1 MIGFF
6 VDFFISTGLS
16 EKISYVFANIIGFL
30 IILTIGY
37 ASKIIF
43 RKLIM
48 VPTSKI
54 VKKTKNVW
62 DNAFVERKVL
72 DRLSFF
78 VPIIIIYSFSGLFPE
93 IEVLLEKTT
102 ICIMWIIGALVV
114 SSIIDAGVDI
124 YRTFEVSRQRPIKGY
139 MQIVKIV
146 VYIIATIMIISIL
159 SDVSPLGLL
168 GAIGAM
174 SAVLILVFRD
184 TLLGL
189 VASYLITNENMVN
202 IGDWI
207 SMPQYNADGSVID
220 ISLHTVKVQNWDK
233 TIVTIPI
240 YAMVS
245 DSFQN
250 WKGMTQTGGRRI
262 KRAVYIDMKSIKFCT
277 EEMLEK
283 FSKIQYIKDYI
294 KRKKEEIEKHNK
306 EIEVDTSILVNGR
319 HLTNIGTF
327 RAYLGEYLKNHPM
340 TRKDMTLMVRQL
352 APTENGIPLEIYAF
366 IKDIRWAYYEGIQ
379 SDIFDH
385 ILAIVP
391 EFELRVF
398 QNPTGY
404 DLELLTA
411 KLKEKNQH

>member
-1 MIGFF
+1 MINFF
-6 VDFFISTGLS
+6 IDFFISTGLS
-16 EKISYVFANIIGFL
+16 EDISYVFANIVGFL
-30 IILTIGY
+30 IVLVIGY
-37 ASKIIF
+37 VSKIVF

-48 VPTSKI
+48 EPLSKI
-54 VKKTKNVW
+54 VKKTKNIW

-72 DRLSFF
+72 DRLSYF
-78 VPIIIIYSFSGLFPE
+78 VPVIIIYSFSGLFPD

-114 SSIIDAGVDI
+114 SSIIDAAVDI

-139 MQIVKIV
+139 MQIVKIA
-146 VYIIATIMIISIL
+146 VYVIATIMIISIL
-159 SDVSPLGLL
+159 SGVSPLGLL

-189 VASYLITNENMVN
+189 VASYLITNENMIS

-306 EIEVDTSILVNGR
+306 EIDVDTSILVNGR

-327 RAYLGEYLKNHPM
+327 RAYLSEYLKNHPM

-352 APTENGIPLEIYAF
+352 APTEHGIPIEVYAF
-366 IKDIRWAYYEGIQ
+366 SKDIRWEFYEGIQ

-398 QNPTGY
+398 QNPSGY
-404 DLELLTA
+404 DLEPLTT
-411 KLKEKNQH
+411 KIMERKK

>member
-1 MIGFF
+1 MINFF
-6 VDFFISTGLS
+6 VDLFISTGLS
-16 EKISYVFANIIGFL
+16 EEISYVFANIIGFL
-30 IILTIGY
+30 IVLTIGY

-43 RKLIM
+43 RKLVM
-48 VPTSKI
+48 QPLSKI
-54 VKKTKNVW
+54 VKKTRNVW

-72 DRLSFF
+72 DRLSYF
-78 VPIIIIYSFSGLFPE
+78 VPTIIIYSFSGLFLE

-114 SSIIDAGVDI
+114 SSIIDAAVDI
-124 YRTFEVSRQRPIKGY
+124 YRTFEVSKQRPIKGY
-139 MQIVKIV
+139 MQIVKII
-146 VYIIATIMIISIL
+146 VYVIATIMIISIL
-159 SDVSPLGLL
+159 SGVSPFGLL

-240 YAMVS
+240 YTMVS

-262 KRAVYIDMKSIKFCT
+262 KRAIYVDMKSIKFCT
-277 EEMLEK
+277 EELLEK
-283 FSKIQYIKDYI
+283 FSKIQYIKNYI
-294 KRKKEEIEKHNK
+294 KKKKEEIEKHNK
-306 EIEVDTSILVNGR
+306 EIDVDTSILVNGR

-327 RAYLGEYLKNHPM
+327 RAYLSEYLKNHPM

-352 APTENGIPLEIYAF
+352 APTEHGIPIEIYAF
-366 IKDIRWAYYEGIQ
+366 SKDIRWEYYEGIQ

-398 QNPTGY
+398 QNPSGY
-404 DLELLTA
+404 DFESLTT
-411 KLKEKNQH
+411 KIKQEKK

>member
-1 MIGFF
+1 
-6 VDFFISTGLS
+6 
-16 EKISYVFANIIGFL
+16 
-30 IILTIGY
+30 
-37 ASKIIF
+37 
-43 RKLIM
+43 
-48 VPTSKI
+48 
-54 VKKTKNVW
+54 
-62 DNAFVERKVL
+62 
-72 DRLSFF
+72 
-78 VPIIIIYSFSGLFPE
+78 
-93 IEVLLEKTT
+93 
-102 ICIMWIIGALVV
+102 MWIIGALVV
-114 SSIIDAGVDI
+114 SSIIDAVVDI
-124 YRTFEVSRQRPIKGY
+124 YRTFEASRHRPIKGY
-139 MQIVKIV
+139 MQIVKIAV
-146 VYIIATIMIISIL
+146 FIIATIMIISIL
-159 SDVSPLGLL
+159 SGVSPLGLL

-189 VASYLITNENMVN
+189 VASFLITNENMVN

-207 SMPQYNADGSVID
+207 SMPKYNADGSVID

-240 YAMVS
+240 YTMVS

-294 KRKKEEIEKHNK
+294 KSKKEEIEEYNK
-306 EIEVDTSILVNGR
+306 EIDVDTSILVNGR

-327 RAYLGEYLKNHPM
+327 RAYLSEYLKNHPM

-352 APTENGIPLEIYAF
+352 APTEHGIPIEIYAF
-366 IKDIRWAYYEGIQ
+366 SKDIRWEYYEGIQ

-391 EFELRVF
+391 EFELKVF
-398 QNPTGY
+398 QNPSGY
-404 DLELLTA
+404 DFETLTA
-411 KLKEKNQH
+411 NIKEEEK

>member
-1 MIGFF
+1 MIDFF

-16 EKISYVFANIIGFL
+16 EDLSYVFANIIGFMIVL
-30 IILTIGY
+30 AIGY
-37 ASKIIF
+37 VSKLIF
-43 RKLIM
+43 RKLLMEPI
-48 VPTSKI
+48 SLI
-54 VKKTKNVW
+54 VRKTKNKW
-62 DNAFVERKVL
+62 DNVFVERRVL
-72 DRLSFF
+72 DHLSYF
-78 VPIIIIYSFSGLFPE
+78 VPTIIVYSFSGLFPE
-93 IEVLLEKTT
+93 IQLLLEKTT

-114 SSIIDAGVDI
+114 SSIIDAVVDI
-124 YRTFEVSRQRPIKGY
+124 YRTFEASRHRPIKGY
-139 MQIVKIV
+139 MQIVKIAV
-146 VYIIATIMIISIL
+146 FIIATIMIISIL
-159 SDVSPLGLL
+159 SGVSPLGLL

-189 VASYLITNENMVN
+189 VASFLITNENMVN

-207 SMPQYNADGSVID
+207 SMPKYNADGSVID

-240 YAMVS
+240 YTMVS

-294 KRKKEEIEKHNK
+294 KSKKEEIEEYNK
-306 EIEVDTSILVNGR
+306 EIDVDTSILVNGR

-327 RAYLGEYLKNHPM
+327 RAYLSEYLKNHPM

-352 APTENGIPLEIYAF
+352 APTEHGIPIEIYAF
-366 IKDIRWAYYEGIQ
+366 SKDIRWEYYEGIQ

-391 EFELRVF
+391 EFELKVF
-398 QNPTGY
+398 QNPSGY
-404 DLELLTA
+404 DFETLTA
-411 KLKEKNQH
+411 NIKEEEK

>member
-1 MIGFF
+1 MIDFF
-6 VDFFISTGLS
+6 IDFFISTGLS
-16 EKISYVFANIIGFL
+16 EDISYVFASIIGFL
-30 IILTIGY
+30 IILAIGY

-43 RKLIM
+43 RKLFMEPI
-48 VPTSKI
+48 SKI
-54 VKKTKNVW
+54 VKKTKNIW

-72 DRLSFF
+72 DRLSYF
-78 VPIIIIYSFSGLFPE
+78 VPLIIVYSFSGLFSE
-93 IEVLLEKTT
+93 IEVFLEKTT
-102 ICIMWIIGALVV
+102 ICLMWVIGAVVV
-114 SSIIDAGVDI
+114 SSIIDSIVDI
-124 YRTFEVSRQRPIKGY
+124 YRTFEISRQRPIKGY
-139 MQIVKIV
+139 MQIVKI
-146 VYIIATIMIISIL
+146 IIFVIAAIMIISIL

-168 GAIGAM
+168 SAIGAM
-174 SAVLILVFRD
+174 TAVLILVFRD

-189 VASYLITNENMVN
+189 VASFQLTNDNMVS

-262 KRAVYIDMKSIKFCT
+262 KRAVYIDMRSIKFCT
-277 EEMLEK
+277 EEMIEK
-283 FSKIQYIKDYI
+283 FSKIEYIKEYI

-306 EIEVDTSILVNGR
+306 EINIDTSILVNGR

-327 RAYLGEYLKNHPM
+327 RAYLAEYLKNHPM
-340 TRKDMTLMVRQL
+340 TRKDMTLMARQL
-352 APTENGIPLEIYAF
+352 APTENGIPIEIYAF

-404 DLELLTA
+404 DLESLTTGI
-411 KLKEKNQH
+411 KEKDE

>member
-1 MIGFF
+1 MIDFF

-16 EKISYVFANIIGFL
+16 KDLSYIFANIISFT
-30 IILTIGY
+30 IILAIGY
-37 ASKIIF
+37 VSKLIF
-43 RKLIM
+43 RKLVMEPI
-48 VPTSKI
+48 SLI
-54 VKKTKNVW
+54 VKKTKNKW
-62 DNAFVERKVL
+62 DNAFVERRVL
-72 DRLSFF
+72 DRLSYF

-93 IEVLLEKTT
+93 IQLLLEKTT

-114 SSIIDAGVDI
+114 SSIIDSAVDI

-139 MQIVKIV
+139 MQIIKIV
-146 VYIIATIMIISIL
+146 VYAIAIIMIISIL
-159 SDVSPLGLL
+159 SGVSPLGLL

-207 SMPQYNADGSVID
+207 SMPKYNADGSVID

-277 EEMLEK
+277 EEMLKK

-294 KRKKEEIEKHNK
+294 KRKKEEIEEHNK
-306 EIEVDTSILVNGR
+306 KIDVDTSILVNGR

-327 RAYLGEYLKNHPM
+327 RAYLSEYLKNHPM

-352 APTENGIPLEIYAF
+352 APTEHGIPIEIYAF
-366 IKDIRWAYYEGIQ
+366 SKDIRWEYYEGIQ

-398 QNPTGY
+398 QNPSGY
-404 DLELLTA
+404 DFETLTT
-411 KLKEKNQH
+411 KIKEEKK

>member
-1 MIGFF
+1 MINFF
-6 VDFFISTGLS
+6 IDFFISTGLS
-16 EKISYVFANIIGFL
+16 KDISYVFANIVGFL
-30 IILTIGY
+30 IVLVLGY
-37 ASKIIF
+37 VSKIVF

-48 VPTSKI
+48 EPLSKI
-54 VKKTKNVW
+54 VKKTKNIW

-72 DRLSFF
+72 DRLSYF
-78 VPIIIIYSFSGLFPE
+78 VPVIIIYSFSGLFPE

-114 SSIIDAGVDI
+114 SSIIDAAVDI

-139 MQIVKIV
+139 MQIVKIA
-146 VYIIATIMIISIL
+146 VYIIATIMIISML
-159 SDVSPLGLL
+159 SGVSPLGLL

-189 VASYLITNENMVN
+189 VASYLITNENMVS

-294 KRKKEEIEKHNK
+294 KRKKGEIEKHNK
-306 EIEVDTSILVNGR
+306 EIDVDTSILVNGR

-327 RAYLGEYLKNHPM
+327 RAYLSEYLKNHPM

-352 APTENGIPLEIYAF
+352 APTEHGIPIEVYAF
-366 IKDIRWAYYEGIQ
+366 SKDIRWEFYEGIQ

-398 QNPTGY
+398 QYPSGY
-404 DLELLTA
+404 DLEPLTT
-411 KLKEKNQH
+411 KIMERKK